1 MGRPKCRRRIS
12 SVPQQTWF
20 KPAGV
25 PMRGIGEVTLTLDEV
40 EALRLA
46 DYEGCYQADAAERMR
61 VSRQTLGR
69 ILGAARRKVAQALV
83 EGQAIR
89 LEGGNVEVHPSR
101 RCPRCSCRWEPREPD
116 GARDGCPRCEDSA
129 AEADGEAPDPERDE

>member
-1 MGRPKCRRRIS
+1 M
-12 SVPQQTWF
+12 PQQTWF

-25 PMRGIGEVTLTLDEV
+25 PLREIGEVTLTLDEL

-46 DYEGCYQADAAERMR
+46 DYEGSYQAEAAERMR

-69 ILGAARRKVAQALV
+69 ILAEARRKVAQALV

-89 LEGGNVEVHPSR
+89 LEGGNVEVRPSR
-101 RCPRCSCRWEPREPD
+101 RCPRCRCRWEPKDSD
-116 GARDGCPRCEDSA
+116 GPPEDCPRCEGRP
-129 AEADGEAPDPERDE
+129 AEDTGDAPGPAPAE